1 MTTDD
6 HSRGYVLTVD
16 EVEPLTTLITIRDG
30 REVTVSAGSDREN
43 DATARNAVNVF
54 GAWSDLDWD
63 EAAVTL
69 DRIRHEN
76 APTPP
81 VDE

>member
-1 MTTDD
+1 MTTEDHFCGYSLNVDD
-6 HSRGYVLTVD
+6 
-16 EVEPLTTLITIRDG
+16 VEPLTTLITIRDG
-30 REVTVSAGSDREN
+30 REVTVSAQRNCES

-69 DRIRHEN
+69 DRIRHED